1 MVGNLSGRHNPNET
15 RFLEGACESGSE
27 SSDRPRANTSVVL
40 FMVCKSRANKLK
52 PEDRTSLD
60 DESDGLLGHAGP
72 SCRITQ
78 HNCNCSQQ
86 PEIKYCRS

>member
-15 RFLEGACESGSE
+15 RFLEGACESESE

-52 PEDRTSLD
+52 PKDRTSLD
-60 DESDGLLGHAGP
+60 ESNGLLGHAGP

-78 HNCNCSQQ
+78 HNCSQQ